1 MNKLV
6 NYVKIQRFY
15 FSLQTFYG
23 MFFIVWHL
31 LNKEAIMK
39 QIDWLAEVNKRKDDF
54 IADLQGLLQIKSVL
68 DEENATKDAP
78 LGEGVKEALMYMLD
92 LGKKDGFETK
102 NVENI
107 AGHLQFGAGAESI
120 GILCHVD
127 VVPEGDGWTSDP
139 YRGEI
144 RDGRIYARG
153 ALDDKG
159 PTMAAYYAMKIVKE
173 LQIPLS
179 KEIRMIIGTDEES
192 QWRCVDT
199 YFKQESM
206 PTMGFAPDADFP
218 IIYAEKG
225 IADFDIVQVQEDTVE
240 EKSAQLF
247 VSSFSSGRRYNMVPD
262 FASARLDAENEQEVM
277 KHFKEYLVENNIAG
291 RCFMENDEIVLEAD
305 GISAHGLE
313 PDNGVNAGLKL
324 AAFLA
329 ELKLDKK
336 AASFFNLLS
345 DYFTEESRGRK
356 LGIAYHDEITGDL
369 TLNVGKLHY
378 TKESGGRLG
387 LTMRYPVTTDME
399 KTKSKLDALL
409 ESSGFC
415 IENFS
420 NSKPHYVEKDSELIQ
435 TLKKVYEEQTG
446 EKAELISIGGG
457 TYARSLEK
465 GVAFGPLFPGRED
478 IAHQKD
484 EYMILDDLIKAAA
497 IYAQA
502 IYELAQ

>member
-1 MNKLV
+1 
-6 NYVKIQRFY
+6 
-15 FSLQTFYG
+15 
-23 MFFIVWHL
+23 
-31 LNKEAIMK
+31 MK
-39 QIDWLAEVNKRKDDF
+39 QIDWLEEVNKRKEDF

-68 DEENATKDAP
+68 DEEHATKDAP
-78 LGEGVKEALMYMLD
+78 LGKGVKEALTYMLD
-92 LGKKDGFETK
+92 LGKKDGFEAK
-102 NVENI
+102 NVKNI
-107 AGHLQFGAGAESI
+107 AGHLQFGTGVESI
-120 GILCHVD
+120 GVLCHVD

-139 YRGEI
+139 YRAEI
-144 RDGRIYARG
+144 RDGKIYARG

-173 LQIPLS
+173 LQLPLS

-199 YFKQESM
+199 YFEQESM

-225 IADFDIVQVQEDTVE
+225 IADFDIMQILGKVE
-240 EKSAQLF
+240 LENEAQLS
-247 VSSFSSGRRYNMVPD
+247 VISFSSGRRYNMVPD
-262 FASARLDAENEQEVM
+262 FATARLYGQNKQEVM
-277 KHFKEYLVENNIAG
+277 QGFNEYLIKNNVTG
-291 RCFMENDEIVLEAD
+291 RCLLDNEDLVLELD

-313 PDNGVNAGLKL
+313 PDNGVNAGIKL

-329 ELKLDKK
+329 ELKLDEK
-336 AASFFNLLS
+336 AVPFFTLVSN
-345 DYFTEESRGRK
+345 YFTEESRGEK
-356 LGIAYHDEITGDL
+356 LGVAYQDEMTGDL

-378 TKESGGRLG
+378 TQDGGGRLG

-399 KTKSKLDALL
+399 KTKSKLDELL
-409 ESSGFC
+409 ESVGFS

-484 EYMILDDLIKAAA
+484 EYMIIDDLVKATA

-502 IYELAQ
+502 IYELAK